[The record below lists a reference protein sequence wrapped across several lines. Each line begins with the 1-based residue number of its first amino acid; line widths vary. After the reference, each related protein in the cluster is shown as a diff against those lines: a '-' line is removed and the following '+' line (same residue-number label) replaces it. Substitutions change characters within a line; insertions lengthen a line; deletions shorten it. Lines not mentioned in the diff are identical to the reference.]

1 MLSTVAGK
9 AQLQEHGV
17 SGHIVFTARNQRK
30 MNGGPSLA
38 FSCVV

>member
-1 MLSTVAGK
+1 MQSTVAGK
-9 AQLQEHGV
+9 AQLQEHGAA
-17 SGHIVFTARNQRK
+17 GPIVFTAGNQSK